1 MAKREVTLSA
11 EQWGMVVHLVGQAP
25 VGNSTSE
32 QAKRLGLYRFLERK
46 AKVAEGLAY
55 TVSMTAG
62 LCRATIAALEAP
74 GIQYL
79 SSGLGK
85 VWAIKGAFG
94 WTPPDVDLYEDDDED
109 GEDGE

>member
-11 EQWGMVVHLVGQAP
+11 EQWGLVVNLVGQAP

-32 QAKRLGLYRFLERK
+32 QAKRIGLYRFLERK
-46 AKVAEGLAY
+46 AKAAEGLAY
-55 TVSMTAG
+55 TVPMTAG

-79 SSGLGK
+79 SSGLAK
-85 VWAIKGAFG
+85 VWAIKEAFG
-94 WTPPDVDLYEDDDED
+94 WTPPDVDLYEDDEEEDDE
-109 GEDGE
+109 